1 MNTSYG
7 QITLSKVNDGLDA
20 IGLGMKVNYST
31 LTKVDNGECYFHG
44 YNDQNEPVDVDG
56 WVMWNGAK
64 LTVEHGAWI
73 NPGTV
78 APLNTIILHVYR
90 ASGSSVGLR
99 HCDVWWDAST
109 GKWMGYNYS
118 GSNKSPAGKAEWTWN
133 EATDCILATYVEPS
147 DEGKIV
153 SAQLFNPPKKFSE
166 LPDPRVG
173 FNLENLDFGGRN
185 MFLKAPRNYSP
196 TSYGAYD
203 INLTELPVAGEK
215 YTVQLWDVDVYNS
228 SKTAGDTGVD
238 IYWGS
243 GSLRLMWWHGTEFFT
258 YVDDPDNPHYHAD
271 YLEKTITITQAQADH
286 ANAKNKWFR
295 VYNSVMNVDGTRYM
309 HIGKWK
315 MEKGDKATYW
325 SLAPEDADEGIA
337 KAQHDI
343 DTLEIGGR
351 NFAFNTEGIMY
362 SAIKSEDEDP
372 AVAGDEYCAID
383 LGRTLPLNDG
393 DAVTVSFDLHM
404 LINTA
409 SKAHLQVYN
418 TTQLGT
424 HIIVQSVD
432 VLAGRTFKAG
442 DEINERIIITDT
454 VKTRGVDDVQLG
466 TDWLEFD
473 SGNGTSNWYSISNLK
488 VEAGNRA
495 TTWTK
500 APEDV
505 DDDIGATNNRVDEV
519 QGNIE
524 DIKKTYKDF
533 KEDVNNAFQSADEKA
548 DRIAQLANGFDGKY
562 AEKFD
567 ELYNYIRFVVPEQ
580 GQTDDIFSG
589 VELGPLAGDGESS
602 VQLRVGTVV
611 ESGTA
616 TNCISFVRGGQRLG
630 WWDGVDFYT
639 GNIKVKVSQRAQ
651 FGIFAFIPRSGG
663 SLSFKKVQEPED
675 IV

>member
-20 IGLGMKVNYST
+20 IGLGMKVNYSS
-31 LTKVDNGECYFHG
+31 LTRVDNGECYFHG
-44 YNDQNEPVDVDG
+44 YNDQNEPVDDVG

-64 LTVEHGAWI
+64 ITIENGYWI
-73 NPGTV
+73 NPNSI
-78 APLNTIILHVYR
+78 APFNTIILHVYR
-90 ASGSSVGLR
+90 TSGSSAGQR
-99 HCDVWWDAST
+99 HCDVWWDSDT
-109 GKWMGYNYS
+109 GKWMGYHYTDT
-118 GSNKSPAGKAEWTWN
+118 KPTPTGKGEWTWN

-147 DEGKIV
+147 SEGAIT

-166 LPDPRVG
+166 LPDPKVG
-173 FNLENLDFGGRN
+173 FDFEN
-185 MFLKAPRNYSP
+185 
-196 TSYGAYD
+196 
-203 INLTELPVAGEK
+203 
-215 YTVQLWDVDVYNS
+215 
-228 SKTAGDTGVD
+228 
-238 IYWGS
+238 
-243 GSLRLMWWHGTEFFT
+243 
-258 YVDDPDNPHYHAD
+258 
-271 YLEKTITITQAQADH
+271 
-286 ANAKNKWFR
+286 
-295 VYNSVMNVDGTRYM
+295 
-309 HIGKWK
+309 
-315 MEKGDKATYW
+315 
-325 SLAPEDADEGIA
+325 
-337 KAQHDI
+337 
-343 DTLEIGGR
+343 LEIGGR
-351 NFAFNTEGIMY
+351 NLAFNTEGIMY

-418 TTQLGT
+418 TTKLGT

-524 DIKKTYKDF
+524 DIRKTYNDF
-533 KEDVNNAFQSADEKA
+533 KGDVNNAFQSADEKA
-548 DRIAQLANGFDGKY
+548 DRIAQLANDFDGKY

-589 VELGPLAGDGESS
+589 VELGPLVGEGESS

-651 FGIFAFIPRSGG
+651 FGIFAFIPRRGG